1 MAASNSAPQPL
12 QFGTAE
18 IGALAHLYRGE
29 MYRSK
34 VWRTRLD
41 ATTNWAVVTTGIAL
55 SVTFASPGASVLP
68 VVLVSLLVAVFLIL
82 EGRRYRFFDIWRTRV
97 RVMEINF
104 FGPLLRGEGV
114 RVENHWNEIL
124 ADDYDDVR
132 FHISSLEAIGRRF
145 RRNYCWIFA
154 VQVVSFWGKIA
165 IHPTPLTSLDELWER
180 TAVGPVPGYI
190 VLGFGTVFY
199 AGLVALGVLTLA
211 AQRAV
216 GRAHRVKEEEDRI
229 QTFAASTD
237 HSLPDRRRTSDLAS
251 DDPTR

>member
-1 MAASNSAPQPL
+1 MTASDSARQPP
-12 QFGTAE
+12 QFGAAE

-55 SVTFASPGASVLP
+55 SITFASPGASVLP
-68 VVLVSLLVAVFLIL
+68 IVLVSLLVGVFLIL

-97 RVMEINF
+97 RVMETSF

-114 RVENHWNEIL
+114 RVDSHWNEIL
-124 ADDYDDVR
+124 ADDYADVH
-132 FHISSLEAIGRRF
+132 FHIGYLEAIGRRF
-145 RRNYCWIFA
+145 RRNYAWIFA
-154 VQVVSFWGKIA
+154 VQVVSFWGKVA
-165 IHPTPLTSLDELWER
+165 IHPTPLVSFDQLWER
-180 TAVGPVPGYI
+180 TAVGPLPGYL
-190 VLGFGTVFY
+190 VLAAGTVFY

-211 AQRAV
+211 TQRAV
-216 GRAHRVKEEEDRI
+216 GRAHRVTDVEDRI
-229 QTFAASTD
+229 QMFAAS
-237 HSLPDRRRTSDLAS
+237 SERELPDRRRGRDLAS